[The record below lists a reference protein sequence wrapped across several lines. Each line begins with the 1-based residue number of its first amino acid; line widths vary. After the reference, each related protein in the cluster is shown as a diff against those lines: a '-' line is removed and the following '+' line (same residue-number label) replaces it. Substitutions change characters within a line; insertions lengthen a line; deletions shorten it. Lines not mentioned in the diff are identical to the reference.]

1 MRSITSP
8 DHKSTAAPPQDK
20 PAAVAGMKWLM
31 LLLLGLLVVLQVKLW
46 VGAGSMVEVLS
57 LEQAIAG
64 QTKQN
69 ADLRERNAALDAEV
83 QDLKQGVEAIE
94 ERARS
99 ELGMIKQD
107 ETFFQ
112 IVDE

>member
-1 MRSITSP
+1 M
-8 DHKSTAAPPQDK
+8 AAG
-20 PAAVAGMKWLM
+20 VKWLI
-31 LLLLGLLVVLQVKLW
+31 LLLLALLVILQLKFW
-46 VGAGSMVEVLS
+46 VGAGSMVEVMR
-57 LEQAIAG
+57 LEQTIAN
-64 QTKQN
+64 QQAQN
-69 ADLRERNAALDAEV
+69 DFLRERNAALDAEV

-99 ELGMIKQD
+99 ELGMVKED